1 MFKRKNKKIVPL
13 LALATAFIIWG
24 VNTVFIKISV
34 DALPTSLYLLI
45 RFGIA
50 ALILLP
56 FMIRKYKKLHKKQ
69 WLQIVSS
76 SVIGLVIFMLIMG
89 EGLKRTSALETSL
102 IFLTGPIFMYILS
115 IEVLKEKFNAKIL
128 LGLLVALCGS
138 IVVVAGPILTTSS
151 SVEQSN
157 HFTGNILI
165 LIGVFVSVIGTIMIK
180 PALKKVDP
188 LQVTTLRFLVVTA
201 CIIPITYMQSSNF
214 GVINWSNKVMVALA
228 FNIVMGSIVAYLL
241 YHFGLKRLSGEQSSV
256 LHYLDPLAGVLGA
269 IFILSDELT
278 PLIIL
283 GGALTV
289 LGIYLSEVKIKLH
302 VNHLRNHINS
312 L

>member
-1 MFKRKNKKIVPL
+1 MAKRKNKKILPL
-13 LALATAFIIWG
+13 FAFAAAFVIWG

-45 RFGIA
+45 RFGLA

-56 FMIRKYKKLHKKQ
+56 FMMRSYKKLHKKQ
-69 WLQIVSS
+69 WLQIITS

-89 EGLKRTSALETSL
+89 EGLKRTSAIETSL

-138 IVVVAGPILTTSS
+138 LVVVAGPLVTTSS
-151 SVEQSN
+151 AIEQNS
-157 HFTGNILI
+157 HFTGNVLI
-165 LIGVFVSVIGTIMIK
+165 LIGVFISVVGTIIIK

-188 LQVTTLRFLVVTA
+188 LQVTTLRFIIVAA
-201 CIIPITYMQSSNF
+201 CILPIAYAQRASFNN
-214 GVINWSNKVMVALA
+214 INWSNEVIFALA
-228 FNIVMGSIVAYLL
+228 FNVIMGSIIAYLV
-241 YHFGLKRLSGEQSSV
+241 YHYGLKNISGEQSSV

-269 IFILSDELT
+269 IFILGDELT